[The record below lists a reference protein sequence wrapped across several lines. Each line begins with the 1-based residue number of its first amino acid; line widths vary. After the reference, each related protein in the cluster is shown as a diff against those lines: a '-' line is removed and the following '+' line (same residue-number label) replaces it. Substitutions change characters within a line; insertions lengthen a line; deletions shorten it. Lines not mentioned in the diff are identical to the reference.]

1 MPGPAHAPGPP
12 LASGQGMWLSL
23 PYVPGRLV
31 IEVSGTEPGQPAQPG
46 IPPPGRHALASPF
59 ATQRRYGMTDLWPL
73 QSFLE
78 LGALPGAVPCARLH
92 TRQMLWEWRLTALT
106 DSTEL
111 VVSELVTNAV
121 QASRATGQ
129 AAPVRL
135 WLLSDTA
142 QILILVWDAS
152 SHPPVRAD
160 ISDDT
165 ENGRGLLLVEAISD
179 QWGCYFP
186 ADHGGKSPWDQH
198 GKVVW
203 AVVGLSVG
211 HMSHEHGIDPAAV
224 LVELAERV
232 VIAFTADGE
241 IRAAYPFSPAPT
253 PRAPDEVAAL
263 LRAVPDVE
271 WDADGRVAGFG
282 MTLNPT
288 PHRVEVGGHRLYFMV
303 RGHPRCCGSST
314 GRDQVTMTGQRIAG
328 LMGTRE
334 KLVILRERAQRFA
347 AGVCDCGFIWH
358 ATRRWPGQAADSR
371 TRPGGHAPTSP
382 AAA

>member
-1 MPGPAHAPGPP
+1 
-12 LASGQGMWLSL
+12 
-23 PYVPGRLV
+23 
-31 IEVSGTEPGQPAQPG
+31 
-46 IPPPGRHALASPF
+46 
-59 ATQRRYGMTDLWPL
+59 MTDLWPL

-152 SHPPVRAD
+152 PHPPVRAD

-186 ADHGGKSPWDQH
+186 ADHGGKSPWDRH

-232 VIAFTADGE
+232 VIAFTADGTSARP
-241 IRAAYPFSPAPT
+241 IRSHPHP
-253 PRAPDEVAAL
+253 PR
-263 LRAVPDVE
+263 
-271 WDADGRVAGFG
+271 
-282 MTLNPT
+282 
-288 PHRVEVGGHRLYFMV
+288 
-303 RGHPRCCGSST
+303 
-314 GRDQVTMTGQRIAG
+314 
-328 LMGTRE
+328 
-334 KLVILRERAQRFA
+334 
-347 AGVCDCGFIWH
+347 
-358 ATRRWPGQAADSR
+358 SR
-371 TRPGGHAPTSP
+371 
-382 AAA
+382 